1 MRVLV
6 TGAASPLG
14 RQVVTALARDGH
26 RVKGM
31 VRRLGGVSR
40 MRALGVEPVV
50 GDPRRLAT
58 VVAAL
63 EGCDTVIHLA
73 GYFDFWEPAR
83 GLQAD
88 VNVGGTRAVL
98 TAALRAGVGRVVI
111 GSTAL
116 TIGEPA
122 GTVGSEY
129 SRHRGHTHTECERT
143 ALEAERLA
151 LGLRTRGVEVVVA
164 NLALVVAP
172 ADPGWTGRLLRRTVA
187 GRRPVAG
194 RALMGWVWVEDA
206 ALGIVRAATQGTDG
220 ERYILCGDVLSSH
233 TFLAKLAAWAGAPP
247 PRTLPESMAV
257 TGAVL
262 STALATPLRR
272 RPRLTLD
279 EARFLTS
286 GFRVDGTHASSEL
299 GFSYTPAARYI
310 PAMAREYRHALE
322 RFAGERA
329 G

>member
-14 RQVVTALARDGH
+14 RQVVTTLVRDGH

-31 VRRLGGVSR
+31 VRRLSGVSR
-40 MRALGVEPVV
+40 MQAIGAQPVT
-50 GDPRRLAT
+50 GDPRRLS
-58 VVAAL
+58 VVTSAM
-63 EGCDTVIHLA
+63 EGCDIVIHLA

-83 GLQAD
+83 GLQED

-98 TAALRAGVGRVVI
+98 AGALRVGVRRMVL
-111 GSTAL
+111 GSSAL
-116 TIGEPA
+116 TIGEPV

-129 SRHRGHTHTECERT
+129 SMHRGHTHTECERT

-151 LGLRTRGVEVVVA
+151 LGVRERGLEIVVV
-164 NLALVVAP
+164 NSALVVAP
-172 ADPGWTGRLLRRTVA
+172 SDPGWTGRLLRRTVA
-187 GRRPVAG
+187 GRRPVSGGAP
-194 RALMGWVWVEDA
+194 MSWVWVEDA
-206 ALGIVRAATQGTDG
+206 ALGIVRAATRGTDG
-220 ERYILCGDVLSSH
+220 ERYILSGDVLSSH
-233 TFLAKLAAWAGAPP
+233 AFLAKLAAWAGAPP
-247 PRTLPESMAV
+247 PRKLPESMVV

-262 STALATPLRR
+262 ATALATPLRK

-286 GFRVDGTHASSEL
+286 GCRVDGSHASTEL
-299 GFSYTPAARYI
+299 GFAYTPASRYI
-310 PAMAREYRHALE
+310 PVMARDYRHALQ
-322 RFAGERA
+322 RFSAERA